1 MEMFKIV
8 QTDIKT
14 WDDTWPRANMT
25 NWISLEMPDSNQS
38 KVCLLSKLSCP
49 ANWYFPSVRR
59 LIISLTQRSEVLWRK
74 SVPFESISSTLNL
87 GASCPLGNDGKL
99 LVYRYR
105 VRFVKYQIKCEHF
118 MWGHLVKRT
127 TYLLLLLTTVSGANK
142 AGASE
147 YNHRA

>member
-1 MEMFKIV
+1 MDVMGRSYLLTTSVRERVNIFLTYPPRRKKLTQEMEMFKIV
-8 QTDIKT
+8 LTDIKT

-99 LVYRYR
+99 SVYRYH
-105 VRFVKYQIKCEHF
+105 VRFVRYQI
-118 MWGHLVKRT
+118 
-127 TYLLLLLTTVSGANK
+127 
-142 AGASE
+142 
-147 YNHRA
+147 